1 MTADKHIS
9 HKRTVCA
16 WHTDHIAQMKTKIK
30 YGFVEEPKVLCNT
43 V

>member
-1 MTADKHIS
+1 MTADKCINRKHI
-9 HKRTVCA
+9 TCA

-30 YGFVEEPKVLCNT
+30 YGFVEEPEVLHNT